1 MVEEA
6 KNINQNIIQGN
17 ITNLIGIGTKA
28 EDFEQISSGKLD
40 FTILGVGNFGY
51 TEKMKS
57 KLNNKIY
64 AVKKLPIKNKNF
76 FKELFRETTNMLNSN
91 NEYIVKLYGY
101 FQGLEKI
108 EKLKIIYEDSINRIN
123 FNDKNDIKV
132 YFLILEY
139 VPNGTLESYIKQS
152 QHNKKIV
159 PQDFVIKI
167 FKQLLI
173 ALKYLYE
180 NKIMHRDIKS
190 DNILLDEN
198 YNAKLG
204 DFGLSALHRDN
215 IELGDEQ
222 NLLLSNSTRVGRKD
236 FVAPEIL
243 KGMECDYKI
252 DVFCLGLTML
262 CLVTSKHPISLKAGN
277 RQLDIKIEK
286 NIYEERLIKLIES
299 MILENPI
306 FRPNAAEALD
316 ILIKIENY
324 IKDPSEKNKNILD
337 SPTMEENIYS
347 LYGIGTKPEDFESIK
362 SGDKEYTIL
371 GKGAFGYAEKMK
383 SKLNNKFYA
392 IKRLPVEK
400 VMSKNF
406 IRETNIMIQL
416 NHMNIVRLYGYFQ
429 GYEKIEKLKDIYNTD
444 ENDKNSIYYGEKRD
458 KKMFFL
464 VLEYIPNE
472 SLESFKKKYK
482 NKAIEQNCIIKIFRQ
497 ILLGLKYLHERDVM
511 HRDIKLDNILLDE
524 NYNIKITDFGI
535 SAIKKDYEVDEEYNS
550 NRIYQNLFSNFTRV
564 GHIKFAA
571 PEIIKHKDGMKNDFD
586 CKVDIYSLGLTML
599 CLISYDY
606 PISLKEKRRIIE
618 DKYIYPNTYNIYLI
632 YLIKKMYVN
641 DPNIRP
647 TARDVL
653 KELDIIEKYIKD
665 PSNQF
670 LKNKL
675 DNLNQTQNNNNC
687 INNPQNNMQINMQS
701 NMQNNMQNNMQ
712 SNMQNNMQNNNMNMN
727 YNFYSYPIPNIN
739 NMNNGMNNN
748 NNYYPMSSGYDNSTN
763 YTNYQGTNYN
773 GNNNYMNSQINGQNY
788 LYNAVFIPK
797 NFNLFSPNVNFYN
810 NFLNSGSLDGL
821 SFNNHL
827 SMSSNLINSY
837 QFKNTSL
844 LCILKV
850 LCYLL
855 QEQIQ
860 NVINTINF
868 SDNNQE
874 NGLIQRLLYV
884 ISFMKNEPK
893 NSNEILYLNNNI
905 QIFRRQIATI
915 ISEFNGSEEIR
926 PYDALREI
934 YVCLC
939 NSSRKFNNH
948 FKGSI
953 LKDIKYIP
961 GINLDI
967 SKQLDSIIAT
977 LSPFFDYFNFVFI
990 DLIICPRCS
999 YINQLDI
1006 RNSFHL
1012 DIDASISGNISFIIF
1027 NYINKLNNEII
1038 FKSCRNCGVNGRQR
1052 KNISFLVRPKYL
1064 VFCFIGKIMGEKNL
1078 ENIIDLSQY
1087 SYQGMNYTG
1096 PKKYSLIAIIKKNN
1110 NPNNEYCAFIKIQNI
1125 WYFYDAKNMKKCDYP
1140 FFENIFPYIVIYK
1153 GEN

>member
-1 MVEEA
+1 
-6 KNINQNIIQGN
+6 
-17 ITNLIGIGTKA
+17 
-28 EDFEQISSGKLD
+28 
-40 FTILGVGNFGY
+40 
-51 TEKMKS
+51 
-57 KLNNKIY
+57 
-64 AVKKLPIKNKNF
+64 
-76 FKELFRETTNMLNSN
+76 
-91 NEYIVKLYGY
+91 
-101 FQGLEKI
+101 
-108 EKLKIIYEDSINRIN
+108 
-123 FNDKNDIKV
+123 
-132 YFLILEY
+132 
-139 VPNGTLESYIKQS
+139 
-152 QHNKKIV
+152 
-159 PQDFVIKI
+159 
-167 FKQLLI
+167 
-173 ALKYLYE
+173 
-180 NKIMHRDIKS
+180 
-190 DNILLDEN
+190 
-198 YNAKLG
+198 
-204 DFGLSALHRDN
+204 
-215 IELGDEQ
+215 
-222 NLLLSNSTRVGRKD
+222 
-236 FVAPEIL
+236 
-243 KGMECDYKI
+243 
-252 DVFCLGLTML
+252 
-262 CLVTSKHPISLKAGN
+262 
-277 RQLDIKIEK
+277 
-286 NIYEERLIKLIES
+286 
-299 MILENPI
+299 
-306 FRPNAAEALD
+306 
-316 ILIKIENY
+316 
-324 IKDPSEKNKNILD
+324 
-337 SPTMEENIYS
+337 
-347 LYGIGTKPEDFESIK
+347 
-362 SGDKEYTIL
+362 
-371 GKGAFGYAEKMK
+371 
-383 SKLNNKFYA
+383 
-392 IKRLPVEK
+392 
-400 VMSKNF
+400 
-406 IRETNIMIQL
+406 
-416 NHMNIVRLYGYFQ
+416 
-429 GYEKIEKLKDIYNTD
+429 
-444 ENDKNSIYYGEKRD
+444 
-458 KKMFFL
+458 
-464 VLEYIPNE
+464 
-472 SLESFKKKYK
+472 
-482 NKAIEQNCIIKIFRQ
+482 
-497 ILLGLKYLHERDVM
+497 
-511 HRDIKLDNILLDE
+511 
-524 NYNIKITDFGI
+524 
-535 SAIKKDYEVDEEYNS
+535 
-550 NRIYQNLFSNFTRV
+550 
-564 GHIKFAA
+564 
-571 PEIIKHKDGMKNDFD
+571 
-586 CKVDIYSLGLTML
+586 
-599 CLISYDY
+599 
-606 PISLKEKRRIIE
+606 
-618 DKYIYPNTYNIYLI
+618 
-632 YLIKKMYVN
+632 
-641 DPNIRP
+641 
-647 TARDVL
+647 
-653 KELDIIEKYIKD
+653 
-665 PSNQF
+665 
-670 LKNKL
+670 
-675 DNLNQTQNNNNC
+675 
-687 INNPQNNMQINMQS
+687 
-701 NMQNNMQNNMQ
+701 
-712 SNMQNNMQNNNMNMN
+712 MN

-821 SFNNHL
+821 SLNNHL

-905 QIFRRQIATI
+905 QVFRRQIATI

-939 NSSRKFNNH
+939 NSSRKFNSH

-961 GINLDI
+961 GINIDI

-1038 FKSCRNCGVNGRQR
+1038 FKSCRNCGVNGRQK

-1110 NPNNEYCAFIKIQNI
+1110 NPSNEYCAFIKIQNI